1 MNEKYYKIDL
11 HIHTP
16 ASKCY
21 KGAKDDAE
29 YIRLLKAISDKGI
42 DIIAITDHNSLVGYE
57 KLLDIEYNLIMEKE
71 ILSKYKEDSEKIKC
85 SIEKIESMLN
95 LFNSIQILPGVEF
108 TINPGIHMIV
118 ISEKNGLNDL
128 KNLLA
133 QLGYKDEHYGDDQPI
148 VPKMDIKEFLQNR
161 LLENK
166 LVIAPHADS
175 DKGLYNEING
185 MYRADAVK
193 NDNLSAVTFNN
204 HKQQKKFQNI
214 ILNDPN
220 YKRNK
225 PLAFI
230 NASDAHKLEEVGSRV
245 SYIRLE
251 EPTFDNIYKGFLIPA
266 QSISDSYN
274 PRLKSIINNIISTE
288 KTILIEDLDS
298 TDIEYVARLLCAFFN
313 DSFRYLIFGVSNT
326 KELILNGIKMN
337 NNEINDII
345 DSAMNLIS
353 INNRIQLRINI
364 EQLGN
369 GRSICII
376 SHKSDLNVLFYMR
389 DSEEVYVYKDKLI
402 KASIDEIE
410 KIIKKNLLNE
420 LKKYEKNE
428 LFDKIINN
436 VQLLRSPIDKFK
448 LSELIGN
455 NGVNVHNVLDL
466 DIVHKSTNAIY
477 WDDKDISNGEA
488 IGNIFF
494 AEPQTARLNYAVL
507 RYSCPRISEDP
518 LNISQELKLY
528 KGHKLIITKNG
539 AVYIIDED
547 EWYIEPLEH
556 DLLLLEIDENYKN
569 EYSIYSIA
577 AWLKS
582 SLFLWF
588 INRKHNNTDLFNPK
602 IFNSIIIPIDDI
614 MKIGGIIEGLVKDII
629 NKEKVLLNN
638 CNALEKNNQCINSE
652 EVIDGVALTKQDNI
666 EDIIKIIESH
676 NKEIDKIALQIDKMF
691 FEYYSISDEQIKI
704 ISQDLNMSG
713 IYNIIEC

>member
-1 MNEKYYKIDL
+1 L
-11 HIHTP
+11 
-16 ASKCY
+16 
-21 KGAKDDAE
+21 
-29 YIRLLKAISDKGI
+29 
-42 DIIAITDHNSLVGYE
+42 
-57 KLLDIEYNLIMEKE
+57 
-71 ILSKYKEDSEKIKC
+71 
-85 SIEKIESMLN
+85 
-95 LFNSIQILPGVEF
+95 
-108 TINPGIHMIV
+108 
-118 ISEKNGLNDL
+118 
-128 KNLLA
+128 
-133 QLGYKDEHYGDDQPI
+133 
-148 VPKMDIKEFLQNR
+148 
-161 LLENK
+161 
-166 LVIAPHADS
+166 
-175 DKGLYNEING
+175 
-185 MYRADAVK
+185 
-193 NDNLSAVTFNN
+193 
-204 HKQQKKFQNI
+204 
-214 ILNDPN
+214 
-220 YKRNK
+220 
-225 PLAFI
+225 
-230 NASDAHKLEEVGSRV
+230 
-245 SYIRLE
+245 
-251 EPTFDNIYKGFLIPA
+251 
-266 QSISDSYN
+266 
-274 PRLKSIINNIISTE
+274 
-288 KTILIEDLDS
+288 
-298 TDIEYVARLLCAFFN
+298 
-313 DSFRYLIFGVSNT
+313 
-326 KELILNGIKMN
+326 
-337 NNEINDII
+337 
-345 DSAMNLIS
+345 NLIS